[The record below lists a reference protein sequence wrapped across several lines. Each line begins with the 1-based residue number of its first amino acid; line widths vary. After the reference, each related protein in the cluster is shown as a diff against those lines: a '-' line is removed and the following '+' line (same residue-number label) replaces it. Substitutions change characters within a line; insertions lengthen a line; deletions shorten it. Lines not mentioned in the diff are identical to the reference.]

1 MASPDKPLEIHCP
14 CCGSLV
20 VVDRDTGAVLRF
32 EEVRKSSG
40 ASFQE
45 LLKEVGESKKKIDSK
60 LQQALK
66 EQKQRESILEKK
78 FREAVK
84 KAEETP
90 DEPLPPRPF
99 DLD

>member
-1 MASPDKPLEIHCP
+1 MSKPDKPFDIHCP
-14 CCGSLV
+14 CCGALV
-20 VVDRDTGAVLRF
+20 VVDRDTGAILRF
-32 EEVRKSSG
+32 EELRKTSN

-66 EQKQRESILEKK
+66 EQKERESILEKK

-84 KAEETP
+84 KAETS
-90 DEPLPPRPF
+90 DEPLPPKPF

>member
-1 MASPDKPLEIHCP
+1 MPSSSDHPLEIHCP
-14 CCGSLV
+14 CCGALV
-20 VVDRDTGAVLRF
+20 VVDRESGAILRF
-32 EEVRKSSG
+32 EELRKGPG
-40 ASFQE
+40 ASFQD

-84 KAEETP
+84 KAESS
-90 DEPLPPRPF
+90 DEPLPPKPF